1 MISPTERAPVC
12 SGGQLELMCT
22 TTEDLEWGFN
32 VFRENE
38 ITLPRVLRVIPSVA
52 PSPSETSQLI
62 NSTVFYFTKTSA
74 EGALPVMSRLLISP
88 VSRDLNGTVISC
100 EDLSTADVSSTT
112 VIVRERDSL
121 QGINT
126 KPQFHACA
134 SN

>member
-1 MISPTERAPVC
+1 MISPPEKAPVC

-22 TTEDLEWGFN
+22 TTGDLEWGFN

-38 ITLPRVLRVIPSVA
+38 TTLTRASRIIPSAA
-52 PSPSETSQLI
+52 PSPGETSQLI
-62 NSTVFYFTKTSA
+62 NSTAFNFSKTSA

-88 VSRDLNGTVISC
+88 VSRGLNGTVINC

>member
-1 MISPTERAPVC
+1 MISPTEKAPVC
-12 SGGQLELMCT
+12 SGEQLEFICT
-22 TTEDLEWGFN
+22 TTGDLEWGFN

-38 ITLPRVLRVIPSVA
+38 TTLTRISRVVPSAA
-52 PSPSETSQLI
+52 PSPGGTTSLI
-62 NSTVFYFTKTSA
+62 NSTVFNFSKTSA
-74 EGALPVMSRLLISP
+74 EGASPVMSRLLISP
-88 VSRDLNGTVISC
+88 VSRGLNGTVINC

-126 KPQFHACA
+126 TPQFHACA